1 MKRLLVLLF
10 LTLAAVSLY
19 AAAPDT
25 EKKAPLEI
33 NARLDHADCL
43 YSLGDSALFSVEIM
57 RNSGRK
63 APFTVSYRLSED
75 GERTLDEGSRGSKDG
90 RLSFSGKLDRPGFLR
105 LELTAV
111 SGADTVRKTVAG
123 GFDPRAIR
131 PTNILPE
138 DFDRFWREARAQ
150 LWRTPVDAQVQPVA
164 DTTLPGAAHYLVSL
178 GNVNGTRVYGRL
190 AVPEGQGPFPAVLMV
205 PGAGVGV
212 IKPWGDYI
220 RAGFLCLAIDVH
232 GIPQDREDSYYRNLN
247 DALLSGYQL
256 FGCDDPYQY
265 YYRRVI
271 QGCFRALD
279 YLASRPDVDT
289 TRLAIAGSSQG
300 GALSLLVAGLDSR
313 IKALTANVPAMCD
326 HTGSLYGRPSGWP
339 RLLRA
344 DSRDCVRRTSAY
356 YDAALNAGLIN
367 VPARLAVGFIDR
379 TCAPTSVY
387 AAFNNIK
394 GPKIID
400 NYPDMGHSFG
410 PDWQK
415 IAGAWLLERLN
426 ESKAAR
432 GGK

>member
-1 MKRLLVLLF
+1 MKRLLVLL
-10 LTLAAVSLY
+10 LLAMAAVRLY
-19 AAAPDT
+19 AAAPDA
-25 EKKAPLEI
+25 EKKAPLDI
-33 NARLDHADCL
+33 SARLDHTDCL
-43 YSLGDSALFSVEIM
+43 YALGDSAMFTVEIK

-63 APFTVSYRLSED
+63 APFTVNYRLSED
-75 GERTLDEGSRGSKDG
+75 GERTIDTGLRESKDG
-90 RLSFSGKLDRPGFLR
+90 RLSFTGKLDHPGFLR

-111 SGADTVRKTVAG
+111 SGVDTLRKVAAC
-123 GFDPRAIR
+123 GFDPRGIR

-150 LWRTPVDAQVQPVA
+150 LWRTPFDAQVQPVA

-178 GNVNGTRVYGRL
+178 ANVGGARVYGRL
-190 AVPEGQGPFPAVLMV
+190 AVPVGQGPFPAVLMV

-212 IKPWGDYI
+212 IKPWGDYV
-220 RAGFLCLAIDVH
+220 RAGFLCLAIDIH
-232 GIPQDREDSYYRNLN
+232 GIPQDREDSYYENLRTG
-247 DALLSGYQL
+247 LLAGYQY

-279 YLASRPDVDT
+279 YLASRPDVDS

-300 GALSLLVAGLDSR
+300 GALSLLVAGLDTR

-339 RLLRA
+339 RLLRT
-344 DSRDCVRRTSAY
+344 DSRDCALRTSAY
-356 YDAALNAGLIN
+356 YDAALNAGLIT
-367 VPARLAVGFIDR
+367 VPARLAVGFIDG

-400 NYPDMGHSFG
+400 NYPDMAHSFG

-415 IAGAWLLERLN
+415 KAGAWLLDRLN